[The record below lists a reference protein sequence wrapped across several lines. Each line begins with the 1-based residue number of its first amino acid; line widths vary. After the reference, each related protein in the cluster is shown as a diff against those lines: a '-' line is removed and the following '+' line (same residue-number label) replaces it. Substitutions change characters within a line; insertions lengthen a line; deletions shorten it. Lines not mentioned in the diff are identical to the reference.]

1 MSYML
6 EVYYREPADEAREG
20 RAAAC
25 AATHGGRLGY
35 REEPTR
41 AGGPVCL
48 TFEFPGAEQARAA
61 AESLRGRGE
70 HVEGPAE
77 YGP

>member
-6 EVYYREPADEAREG
+6 EVYYREPADEVREG
-20 RAAAC
+20 C
-25 AATHGGRLGY
+25 AAQCASTHGGRLGY
-35 REEPTR
+35 REGPAR

-48 TFEFPGAEQARAA
+48 TFEFAGLDDAQRAA
-61 AESLRGRGE
+61 EALRSRGE

-77 YGP
+77 YGA